1 MLNYSEDERPSCLIV
16 RFEGDFASQDDK
28 ELRALFGRLVED
40 GRTRIAADM
49 TKVSFLDSIILG
61 TLVWGMK
68 KMRDA
73 GGDWRLFGLHA
84 FVRRLFDITQL
95 DKAFKLFDDEESAVA
110 SFDP

>member
-1 MLNYSEDERPSCLIV
+1 MMRMCVSVQPLPSA
-16 RFEGDFASQDDK
+16 ASK
-28 ELRALFGRLVED
+28 PESKGPYRNSSRWRLK
-40 GRTRIAADM
+40 GKTRIAADM

-95 DKAFKLFDDEESAVA
+95 DKAFQLFDDEESAV
-110 SFDP
+110 SSYDP